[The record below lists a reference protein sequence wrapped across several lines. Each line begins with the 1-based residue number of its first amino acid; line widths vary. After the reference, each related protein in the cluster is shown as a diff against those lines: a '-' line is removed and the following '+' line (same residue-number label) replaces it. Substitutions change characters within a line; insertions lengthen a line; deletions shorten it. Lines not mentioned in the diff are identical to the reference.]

1 MSERRRDYMVSKRV
15 HFFYMLT
22 WINSLLLVAAF
33 AALVW
38 TLLKTPAQVQQVPL
52 LFGVINPF
60 LLLGLLAFVI
70 VCTSLTLGVYT
81 IIHTH
86 HLMGSAYA
94 IGRVLRELNERKFDS
109 RVRLRDGDFFIEIG
123 DEINRIAETMGAYSS
138 SGPVAKA
145 PETPAAEPKAEAPKV
160 DAEPPSAPAEEKA
173 EGASTEA
180 TPSEAS

>member
-15 HFFYMLT
+15 HLFYMLT

-94 IGRVLRELNERKFDS
+94 IGRVLRELNENKLDS

-123 DEINRIAETMGAYSS
+123 DEINRIAETLNSRQA
-138 SGPVAKA
+138 AA
-145 PETPAAEPKAEAPKV
+145 PQAKV
-160 DAEPPSAPAEEKA
+160 DAPQADAPQADAPQADAESAEKKEDTAED
-173 EGASTEA
+173 ASTEA

>member
-1 MSERRRDYMVSKRV
+1 M
-15 HFFYMLT
+15 
-22 WINSLLLVAAF
+22 
-33 AALVW
+33 W

-94 IGRVLRELNERKFDS
+94 IGRVLRELNENKLDS

-123 DEINRIAETMGAYSS
+123 DEINRIAETLNSRQAAA
-138 SGPVAKA
+138 PQAKA
-145 PETPAAEPKAEAPKV
+145 DAPQADAPQA
-160 DAEPPSAPAEEKA
+160 DAESAEKKEDTAED
-173 EGASTEA
+173 ASTEA

>member
-1 MSERRRDYMVSKRV
+1 MVSKRV

-94 IGRVLRELNERKFDS
+94 IGRVLRELNERKYDS
-109 RVRLRDGDFFIEIG
+109 RVRLRDGDFFIEIA
-123 DEINRIAETMGAYSS
+123 DEINRIAETMGNRA
-138 SGPVAKA
+138 GEA
-145 PETPAAEPKAEAPKV
+145 PQTEAPKA
-160 DAEPPSAPAEEKA
+160 DAKSPSVGEADKP

>member
-1 MSERRRDYMVSKRV
+1 MVSKRV

-38 TLLKTPAQVQQVPL
+38 TLLKTPAQVQQVP
-52 LFGVINPF
+52 
-60 LLLGLLAFVI
+60 
-70 VCTSLTLGVYT
+70 SLTLGVYT

-94 IGRVLRELNERKFDS
+94 IGRVLRELNEQKFDS
-109 RVRLRDGDFFIEIG
+109 RVRLRDGDFFMEIG
-123 DEINRIAETMGAYSS
+123 DEINRVAETLAGGA
-138 SGPVAKA
+138 GTAAVAEAPKA
-145 PETPAAEPKAEAPKV
+145 EEPKAEEPKAEEPKAEEPKAEAETATENKE
-160 DAEPPSAPAEEKA
+160 DTTTEASA
-173 EGASTEA
+173 EA